1 MAPLHSS
8 TTVLC
13 LAAAVGALHVPV
25 KTTTNGSALAVP
37 GTAPANAGV
46 PLDSFVSYSI
56 EFSSFPD
63 FAGNETV
70 PNTFSNN
77 LLNNLGALQG
87 TKPHIRVGGNT
98 QDFGAA
104 HPLTTRQSRR

>member
-1 MAPLHSS
+1 M
-8 TTVLC
+8 
-13 LAAAVGALHVPV
+13 
-25 KTTTNGSALAVP
+25 P
-37 GTAPANAGV
+37 GTAPASAGV
-46 PLDSFVSYSI
+46 PLDAFVSYSI

-63 FAGNETV
+63 FAGNKTV

-104 HPLTTRQSRR
+104 NPLTISEG